1 MGSRH
6 VFSRRRFLAG
16 SAGAAM
22 LVALP
27 SLVSPAGATSTDVR
41 KINANGVR
49 LRSAPG
55 TGSRVLGSLSSGTEV
70 RYLEPGGSANGY
82 EWTKIKV
89 ISSGSVGYVASQF
102 LSPIGSPG
110 GGGGQFAIGSTVH
123 VDAAGGRA
131 NLRSAPNG
139 GVVRVLSNGL
149 SGTVTDGPQQG
160 GGYTWYKINFGDV
173 QGWMATVVLAAG
185 GGSDRSTV
193 KVADGPLNVRRNPG
207 TSSAIVGSAQTG
219 AKGYVTTQ
227 MPQEANG
234 YVWVN
239 VQFNSGLQG
248 WVAKQFLAFL

>member
-1 MGSRH
+1 MGSRQ
-6 VFSRRRFLAG
+6 VLSRRRFLAG

-27 SLVSPAGATSTDVR
+27 SLTSPASATSTDVR

-55 TGSRVLGSLSSGTEV
+55 TGSSVIASISSGTEV
-70 RYLEPGGSANGY
+70 RYLEPGGSASGY

-102 LSPIGSPG
+102 LSPITPP

-123 VDAAGGRA
+123 VDAAGGKA
-131 NLRSAPNG
+131 NLRSSPNG
-139 GVVRVLSNGL
+139 SVTRVLNNGL
-149 SGTVTDGPQQG
+149 SGTVVDGPQQG

-185 GGSDRSTV
+185 GGSDRPMV
-193 KVADGPLNVRRNPG
+193 QVADGPLNVRRNPG
-207 TSSAIVGSAQTG
+207 TSSAIVGTAQTG
-219 AKGYVTTQ
+219 RKGYITTQ

-234 YVWVN
+234 YVWVH
-239 VQFNSGLQG
+239 VQFTSGLEG
-248 WVAKQFLAFL
+248 WVAKQFLAYL

>member
-1 MGSRH
+1 MGSRQ

-27 SLVSPAGATSTDVR
+27 SLASPAGATSTDVR

-55 TGSRVLGSLSSGTEV
+55 TGSSILGSLSTGTEV
-70 RYLEPGGSANGY
+70 RYLEPGGSASGY
-82 EWTKIKV
+82 DWTKIKV

-102 LSPIGSPG
+102 LSPITSPG
-110 GGGGQFAIGSTVH
+110 GGGGQFAIGSMVH

-139 GVVRVLSNGL
+139 GVIRVLNNGL
-149 SGTVTDGPQQG
+149 SGTVVDGPQQG

-185 GGSDRSTV
+185 GGSDRSMV
-193 KVADGPLNVRRNPG
+193 QVADGPLNVRRNPG
-207 TSSAIVGSAQTG
+207 TSSAIVGTAQTG
-219 AKGYVTTQ
+219 RKGYVTTK

-239 VQFNSGLQG
+239 VQFTSGLEG
-248 WVAKQFLAFL
+248 WVAKNFLTFL